1 MECSALW
8 CEEKYCVMK
17 TGIVRW
23 VVPYAGPI
31 LLCLALGTLA
41 SWLQQGALET
51 WYPYLRKSPLTPPG
65 YEFPVAWTLLY
76 VLIGL
81 AFGAVWHA
89 GAKGSGTRGRCLL
102 VLWSVQCLLNFL
114 WSVCFFFGRMP
125 WTGFGVIVLLLV
137 SVVAFLCLAW
147 RHNRWAFGCFV
158 PYLLW
163 LAFAAYL
170 NLYVC
175 LYN

>member
-1 MECSALW
+1 
-8 CEEKYCVMK
+8 MK

-31 LLCLALGTLA
+31 LLCLALGALA

-65 YEFPVAWTLLY
+65 YVFPVAWTLLY

-89 GAKGSGTRGRCLL
+89 GAKGPGTRGRRLL
-102 VLWSVQCLLNFL
+102 VLWSVQCLLNFGFIL
-114 WSVCFFFGRMP
+114 TPHPTNPIRIGRASQSHQVLTSQIWNAYPFF
-125 WTGFGVIVLLLV
+125 TI
-137 SVVAFLCLAW
+137 
-147 RHNRWAFGCFV
+147 
-158 PYLLW
+158 Y
-163 LAFAAYL
+163 
-170 NLYVC
+170 
-175 LYN
+175 